1 MIETRRLKNVVI
13 FIQTVLSFVLSR
25 KIINIY
31 NVIARK
37 YGNVT
42 AVKDFRKHFVKIVTS
57 LVRVLLRI
65 ALCLCIYFA
74 LTKNV
79 IILNLF
85 KIDIFNFT
93 MYILMILT
101 YI

>member
-42 AVKDFRKHFVKIVTS
+42 VNDFRKHFVKIVTS

-74 LTKNV
+74 FTKNV